1 MDWREDFYLDNVMS
15 YFKNKFYKEYAK
27 TDIRHENDHK
37 IDSSILSSL
46 LPYEPICVGQEI
58 PEKNENFFNYLENYK
73 VEVKD
78 FDRIL
83 MRSF

>member
-1 MDWREDFYLDNVMS
+1 MS

-27 TDIRHENDHK
+27 TDIRHENDNDHK

-58 PEKNENFFNYLENYK
+58 PEKIENF
-73 VEVKD
+73 
-78 FDRIL
+78 
-83 MRSF
+83 